1 MFRLILGLLI
11 SSALFLSF
19 NGCKKE
25 DTSVNPVTNNPPSVP
40 VNPYPPDSA
49 TGIGDSTYIVF
60 TWESTDPD
68 INDTLKFDVFM
79 GTSLPLSNVPIAA
92 NLLTP
97 QYNLPTI
104 LPFPGTT
111 YYWMVRAKDNW
122 GAEAYSNVW
131 RFTIRTYP

>member
-1 MFRLILGLLI
+1 MFRLILSFLI
-11 SSALFLSF
+11 SSALFLSI

-25 DTSVNPVTNNPPSVP
+25 DNAVDPITNNPPTVP
-40 VNPYPPDSA
+40 VNPFPADNATGLPDSSA
-49 TGIGDSTYIVF
+49 IVL

-68 INDTLKFDVFM
+68 LNDTLKFDVFV

-92 NLLTP
+92 NLLSP
-97 QYNLPTI
+97 QYNMGM

-111 YYWMVRAKDNW
+111 YYWMIRAKDNW
-122 GAEAYSNVW
+122 GAEAVSNVW